1 MKDASTLQ
9 RFLNNIERA
18 NIKIAPTA
26 KVKELKDKSTIKSS
40 GVRNLSKKNITRPLT
55 YSEIDLQYK

>member
-1 MKDASTLQ
+1 MKDASTRQ

-18 NIKIAPTA
+18 NIKIAHTA

>member
-1 MKDASTLQ
+1 MKDASTRQ

-18 NIKIAPTA
+18 NIKIAHTA
-26 KVKELKDKSTIKSS
+26 KVKELKGKSTIKSS